1 MKFNRFRRQKF
12 LNFSAALFL
21 AATCVFPLT
30 TFAQSTTDLLLG
42 AGDDIRVRVFQ
53 NPELSYEG
61 RVPESGSISYPLIGT
76 VQVGGLSIAT
86 AEKKIADALKTGGFV
101 LQPQVNIVL
110 VQGRGS
116 QVSVLGQVTKPGR
129 FPLETSNTRVTD
141 VLAMAGGATL
151 TGDDV
156 AVLTGTRDNAP
167 FRKVIDI
174 PAIFIDG
181 QSADNMLLA
190 GGDTLYVPR
199 APMFYIY
206 GEAQKPG
213 AYRIE
218 RGMTVMKA
226 LATGGG
232 PTARGSDTRLR
243 LTRRTAQ
250 GLVEQISP
258 TPEELVKP
266 DDVIYVRESL
276 F

>member
-1 MKFNRFRRQKF
+1 MITLIFPRPSLTR
-12 LNFSAALFL
+12 FL
-21 AATCVFPLT
+21 AAVLFCAAGVVSMNA
-30 TFAQSTTDLLLG
+30 FAQAAADLLLG

-61 RVPESGSISYPLIGT
+61 RVPESGSISYPLIGA
-76 VQVGGLSIAT
+76 VQVGGLSMAA

-110 VQGRGS
+110 VQARAS

-141 VLAMAGGATL
+141 VLAMAGGATM

-156 AVLTGTRDNAP
+156 AVLTGTRNNVP

-190 GGDTLYVPR
+190 GGDTLFVPK

-232 PTARGSDTRLR
+232 PTARGSETRLR
-243 LTRRTAQ
+243 LNRRNAK
-250 GLVEQISP
+250 GVVEQMTP
-258 TPEELVKP
+258 TPDELVRP
-266 DDVIYVRESL
+266 EDVIYVRESL